1 MTEHTREPVRF
12 NWTESG
18 MEQSDGGHYV
28 AYPTYCFSLQ
38 QRIAALES
46 EVALLNSANEQQRWI
61 IQRLNDAESIVS
73 NELKASQQRE
83 GELREALVEL
93 VATVRGECPSL
104 LNEDSGGSSH
114 LISQIDKALQGREK

>member
-1 MTEHTREPVRF
+1 MSEHTREPVRF

-83 GELREALVEL
+83 GELRDAGEQFRCSLVEG
-93 VATVRGECPSL
+93 AFAADIPDEIWIPFI
-104 LNEDSGGSSH
+104 E
-114 LISQIDKALQGREK
+114 ALQGREG